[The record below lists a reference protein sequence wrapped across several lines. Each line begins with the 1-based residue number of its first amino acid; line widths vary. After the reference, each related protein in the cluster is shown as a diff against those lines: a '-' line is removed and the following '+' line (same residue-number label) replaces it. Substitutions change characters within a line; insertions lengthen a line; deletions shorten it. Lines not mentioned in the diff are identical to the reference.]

1 MIQEACFGPVRF
13 LPGPNRG
20 KYPHCHSIYVEGAGL
35 LIDPGSDRG
44 RLQRLRAAEGVR
56 EVWLSHWH
64 EDHIAHLDLFD
75 DLPLRMSRQDAP
87 MLADVETFLD
97 AYGMERPDFRRHWRA
112 LLENEFRFRPRLP
125 VGFLADGEVLRRGPV
140 TIEILHTPGHTP
152 GHLAFHFREPDVL
165 FMGDYDL
172 TPFGPWYGDR
182 DASVELT
189 EASVARLRR
198 VPAKIRLTGHEQ
210 GVFETDPCGL
220 WDDYL
225 GVIRT
230 REQRLLEFLEAP
242 RTREEIVAAWIVY
255 GRPREPAAY
264 YAFGEEAIM
273 GKHLRRLMSD
283 GRVVRCADRYVRAP
297 GITPRA

>member
-1 MIQEACFGPVRF
+1 MTERRFGPVRF

-44 RLQRLRAAEGVR
+44 RLRRLRAEEGVR

-87 MLADVETFLD
+87 MLADMDAFLD
-97 AYGMERPDFRRHWRA
+97 AYGMERPDFRRHWRG
-112 LLENEFRFRPRLP
+112 LLESEFHFRPRAP
-125 VGFLADGEVLRRGPV
+125 AGFLEAGEVLRRGPV
-140 TIEILHTPGHTP
+140 TIEVLHTPGHTP
-152 GHLAFHFREPDVL
+152 GHLAFLFREPAVL

-172 TPFGPWYGDR
+172 TAFGPWYGDR

-189 EASVARLRR
+189 EESVARLRR
-198 VPAKIRLTGHEQ
+198 VPAQVRLAGHEQ
-210 GVFETDPCGL
+210 GVFETEPGEL
-220 WDDYL
+220 WDAYL
-225 GVIRT
+225 GVIYT
-230 REQRLLEFLEAP
+230 RERRLLEFLEAP
-242 RTREEIVAAWIVY
+242 RTLEEIVAAWIVY

-283 GRVVRCADRYVRAP
+283 GRVARCGDRYARAA

>member
-1 MIQEACFGPVRF
+1 MTERRFGPVRF

-20 KYPHCHSIYVEGAGL
+20 KYPHCHSVYVEGAGL

-44 RLQRLRAAEGVR
+44 RLRRLRAEEGVR

-87 MLADVETFLD
+87 MLADMDAFLD

-112 LLENEFRFRPRLP
+112 LLESEFHFRPRAP
-125 VGFLADGEVLRRGPV
+125 AGFLEGGEVLRRGPV
-140 TIEILHTPGHTP
+140 TIEVLHTPGHTP
-152 GHLAFHFREPDVL
+152 GHLAFLFREPAVL

-172 TPFGPWYGDR
+172 TAFGPWYGDR

-210 GVFETDPCGL
+210 GVFERDPGEL
-220 WDDYL
+220 WDAYL
-225 GVIRT
+225 GVIYT
-230 REQRLLEFLEAP
+230 RERRLLEFLEAP
-242 RTREEIVAAWIVY
+242 RTLEEIVAAWIVY

-283 GRVVRCADRYVRAP
+283 GRVARCGDRYVRAA

>member
-1 MIQEACFGPVRF
+1 MTERRFGPVRF

-20 KYPHCHSIYVEGAGL
+20 KYPHCHSVYVEGAGL

-75 DLPLRMSRQDAP
+75 DLPLFVSRQDAP
-87 MLADVETFLD
+87 MLADVEAFLD
-97 AYGMERPDFRRHWRA
+97 GYGMQRPDFRRHWRG
-112 LLENEFRFRPRLP
+112 LLESEFHFRPRTP
-125 VGFLADGEVLRRGPV
+125 AGFLAGGEVLRRGPV
-140 TIEILHTPGHTP
+140 TIEVLHTPGHTP

-172 TPFGPWYGDR
+172 TAFGPWYGDR

-189 EASVARLRR
+189 EESVARLRR
-198 VPAKIRLTGHEQ
+198 VPAQVRLAGHEQ
-210 GVFETDPCGL
+210 GVFEAEPGRR

-225 GVIRT
+225 EVVRT
-230 REQRLLEFLEAP
+230 RERRLVEFLEAP
-242 RTREEIVAAWIVY
+242 RTLEEIVAAWIVY

-273 GKHLRRLMSD
+273 TKHLRRLMAD
-283 GRVVRCADRYVRAP
+283 GRVERRGNRYVRAA
-297 GITPRA
+297 GLTPRA